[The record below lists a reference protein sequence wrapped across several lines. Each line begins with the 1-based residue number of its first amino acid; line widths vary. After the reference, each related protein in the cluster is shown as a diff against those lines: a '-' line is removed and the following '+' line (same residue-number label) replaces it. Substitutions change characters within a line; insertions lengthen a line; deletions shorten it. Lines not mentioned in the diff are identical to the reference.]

1 MNIHKTPQGEHWKLL
16 ALFLENA
23 MLGKGMNRTQLG
35 EKVGVHS
42 STIKRFFEL
51 DFCLKFDTVLAIA
64 KELELNIFF
73 ETRDESAE
81 ISKWFED
88 AMEQLGRRPD
98 KLPKN

>member
-1 MNIHKTPQGEHWKLL
+1 MNVNQIPQGEQWKLL

-23 MLGKGMNRTQLG
+23 MKHKGMNRTQLG

-64 KELELNIFF
+64 KELDLDIYFK
-73 ETRDESAE
+73 
-81 ISKWFED
+81 SKKSK
-88 AMEQLGRRPD
+88 P
-98 KLPKN
+98 

>member
-1 MNIHKTPQGEHWKLL
+1 MNIHNTPQGEHWKLL

-73 ETRDESAE
+73 ETRDQSAE

>member
-1 MNIHKTPQGEHWKLL
+1 MNIHNTPQGEHWKLL

-23 MLGKGMNRTQLG
+23 MRGKEINRTQLAS
-35 EKVGVHS
+35 KVGVHS

-88 AMEQLGRRPD
+88 AMEQLGRRPER
-98 KLPKN
+98 LPKN